1 MFYYYEF
8 IIFLLLLVFCPL
20 ELLIIVDVIQCTGLN
35 VGEHAVTP
43 VTVGVFRQMLARL
56 KLKKK
61 TKNEESRIEISL
73 DRLNEIAFSLSIT
86 SCYTRLCCYSYL
98 K

>member
-43 VTVGVFRQMLARL
+43 FRVGVFRQMLARL
-56 KLKKK
+56 KLKKR
-61 TKNEESRIEISL
+61 TKMLKAGSKYLLIN
-73 DRLNEIAFSLSIT
+73 SIKVLLF
-86 SCYTRLCCYSYL
+86 CQ
-98 K
+98 

>member
-1 MFYYYEF
+1 VFYYYEF

-43 VTVGVFRQMLARL
+43 VTVGVFRQMLLARL
-56 KLKKK
+56 KLKR
-61 TKNEESRIEISL
+61 KN
-73 DRLNEIAFSLSIT
+73 
-86 SCYTRLCCYSYL
+86 